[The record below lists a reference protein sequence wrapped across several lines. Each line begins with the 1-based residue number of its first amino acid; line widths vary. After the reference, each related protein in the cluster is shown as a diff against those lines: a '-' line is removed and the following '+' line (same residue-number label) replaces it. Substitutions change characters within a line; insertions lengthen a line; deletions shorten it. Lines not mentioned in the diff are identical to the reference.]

1 MKKTKLNLLQHLSRV
16 ADGAEKS
23 KLENDYF
30 AEYADDFSFL
40 TKHLE
45 LTKEQ
50 IALFSIILGL
60 SLTRRAD
67 ISEITD
73 YLGCKSLQFLTFSKD
88 IEALV
93 DKEFILKLNNDEM
106 VYSPYYIVPAKVV
119 KNLETDFLPVV
130 VEKKISSDEDL
141 IEELNDLFS
150 LCDDIAP
157 EELQHKISFLLKQND
172 QIVLSQTV
180 VSFELGF
187 EIYILLYMCVNYV
200 INDNNCFALSEF
212 RDFYD
217 RSDFFKLK
225 KLFNKKQSALQKLNL
240 IEKTDD
246 GPMFRRNDETY
257 YALTDNAFIK
267 LLSDFNF
274 RERRA
279 FEHDRRFISYE
290 KTSVKQLIYDADL
303 KQQLNGFA
311 SLLEEKKFNEVVEK
325 LKDRGMRSGFTCIF
339 YGYPGTGKTESV
351 LQIAKLTKRNIWKV
365 DIANIFDKYVGES
378 EKNIRKIFDDY
389 RELLKKSKTAPILLF
404 NEADA
409 VIGKRIENV
418 SQSVDQMQNTVQ
430 NIILEELENFEGI
443 LIATTNLTVNLDK
456 AFERRFL
463 YKVKFEKPSNEI
475 SEQIWKGFIDN
486 LSDKDAKTLAKE
498 YSLSPGQI
506 ENVSRKYTIDN
517 ILFDSKEDLFTQ
529 LTRYCKEE
537 FFNDAYNQKS
547 SRRIGF

>member
-1 MKKTKLNLLQHLSRV
+1 MKKTKLNLLQHLSRI

-23 KLENDYF
+23 KLENAYF

-40 TKHLE
+40 TKHLG

-67 ISEITD
+67 ISEIID

-93 DKEFILKLNNDEM
+93 DKEFILKLNNDRRE
-106 VYSPYYIVPAKVV
+106 YSPYYIVPAKVV

-150 LCDDIAP
+150 LSDDIVS

-172 QIVLSQTV
+172 QIALSQTV
-180 VSFELGF
+180 SSFELGF
-187 EIYILLYMCVNYV
+187 EIYALLYMCVNYV
-200 INDNNCFALSEF
+200 INDNNSFALSEF

-225 KLFNKKQSALQKLNL
+225 KLLNKKQSALQKLNL
-240 IEKTDD
+240 IEKTDE
-246 GPMFRRNDETY
+246 GPLFRRNDETY

-274 RERRA
+274 REKRS

-290 KTSVKQLIYDADL
+290 KTSVKHLIYDADL

-311 SLLEEKKFNEVVEK
+311 SLLEEKKFNEVVER

-463 YKVKFEKPSNEI
+463 YKVKFEKPSNKV

-486 LSDKDAKTLAKE
+486 LSDKDAKTLADA
-498 YSLSPGQI
+498 YALSPGQI
-506 ENVSRKYTIDN
+506 ENVSRKYTIDS
-517 ILFDSKEDLFTQ
+517 ILFDKKEDLFMQ
-529 LTRYCKEE
+529 LSRYCKEE

>member
-1 MKKTKLNLLQHLSRV
+1 MKKTKLNLLQHLSRI

-67 ISEITD
+67 ISEIID

-93 DKEFILKLNNDEM
+93 DKEFILKLNNDRRE
-106 VYSPYYIVPAKVV
+106 YSPYYIVPAKVV

-150 LCDDIAP
+150 LSDDIVS

-172 QIVLSQTV
+172 QIALSQTV
-180 VSFELGF
+180 SGFELGF
-187 EIYILLYMCVNYV
+187 EIYALLYMCVNYV
-200 INDNNCFALSEF
+200 INDNNSFALSEF

-225 KLFNKKQSALQKLNL
+225 KLLNKKQSALQKLNL
-240 IEKTDD
+240 IKKTDE
-246 GPMFRRNDETY
+246 GPLFRRNDETY

-274 RERRA
+274 RERRS

-290 KTSVKQLIYDADL
+290 KTSVKHLIYDADL

-311 SLLEEKKFNEVVEK
+311 SLLEEKKFNEVVER

-463 YKVKFEKPSNEI
+463 YKVKFEKPSNKV

-486 LSDKDAKTLAKE
+486 LSDKDAKTLADA
-498 YSLSPGQI
+498 YALSPGQI
-506 ENVSRKYTIDN
+506 ENVSRKYTIDS
-517 ILFDSKEDLFTQ
+517 ILFDKKEDLFMQ
-529 LTRYCKEE
+529 LSRYCKEE